1 MKTPV
6 KIEEKVP
13 SPILNYLPLLFI
25 LAGLVLF
32 YTIKVNIWLKWTIV
46 LFSILS
52 CLGIFFFVSPLGLGL
67 HSYLKDSYA
76 ELGKVVWPTRKEATQ
91 FTWIIFIFIVILGL
105 FLWLIDSGISWL
117 FYNVILGRI

>member
-6 KIEEKVP
+6 KMEEKVS
-13 SPILNYLPLLFI
+13 SPILNYLPLLLI
-25 LAGLVLF
+25 VVGLVLF

-46 LFSILS
+46 LLSILS
-52 CLGIFFFVSPLGLGL
+52 SLGAFFFVSPLGLSL
-67 HSYLKDSYA
+67 HSYLKESYV

-91 FTWIIFIFIVILGL
+91 FTWIIFIFVVILGL
-105 FLWLIDSGISWL
+105 FLWLMDSGISWL